1 MTDLER
7 IEELMSLYALGVL
20 EGDELKEAENLIST
34 GSPEA
39 LNMLSEYKEVVS
51 MMSYSTSGV
60 TPDPSLK
67 KKLISDLKL
76 AHDKH
81 SASAVKVEPGS
92 FWDRISGAWIGL
104 GGAVAAAAIVA
115 LVVTNISLRN
125 DLNETE
131 NMVAELELQVS
142 EQELMLSQIET
153 ELAQNEELVNFLHD
167 PDVVIVKLSDTHP
180 VHNAGGRVH
189 WDKDDNE
196 ALFVSYNL
204 PETPAGKQ
212 YHWWVVADDT
222 PKTAGVFKVG
232 PDGTSLIRIGSLSDF
247 GNIQKFI
254 LTMES
259 EGGAERP
266 SEVALLT
273 GGSI

>member
-1 MTDLER
+1 
-7 IEELMSLYALGVL
+7 MSLYALGVL
-20 EGDELKEAENLIST
+20 EGDELKEAENLLNS

-51 MMSYSTSGV
+51 MMSYATSGV
-60 TPDPSLK
+60 MPDPSLK
-67 KKLISDLKL
+67 KKLVSDLKL

-81 SASAVKVEPGS
+81 SGSTVKEPLGS
-92 FWDRISGAWIGL
+92 LWDRISGAWIGL

-115 LVVTNISLRN
+115 LVITNISLRN
-125 DLNETE
+125 DLNKTE
-131 NMVAELELQVS
+131 NMVAELE
-142 EQELMLSQIET
+142 T
-153 ELAQNEELVNFLHD
+153 ELLENEELVSFLHD

-222 PKTAGVFKVG
+222 PKSAGVFKVG
-232 PDGTSLIRIGSLSDF
+232 PDGKSLVRIGSLSDF
-247 GNIQKFI
+247 GDIQKFI
-254 LTMES
+254 LTMEP

-273 GGSI
+273 GESI

>member
-1 MTDLER
+1 
-7 IEELMSLYALGVL
+7 MSLYALGVL
-20 EGDELKEAENLIST
+20 EGDELKEAENLINS

-39 LNMLSEYKEVVS
+39 LSMLSEYKEVVS
-51 MMSYSTSGV
+51 IMSYATPGAL
-60 TPDPSLK
+60 PDPSLK

-76 AHDKH
+76 AHEAH
-81 SASAVKVEPGS
+81 SRSEQKEVRTS

-115 LVVTNISLRN
+115 LVITNISLRN
-125 DLNETE
+125 DLNESA
-131 NMVAELELQVS
+131 NMVAELEA
-142 EQELMLSQIET
+142 ELS
-153 ELAQNEELVNFLHD
+153 ANEELVSFLHD

-212 YHWWVVADDT
+212 YQWWVVADDT
-222 PKTAGVFKVG
+222 PKSAGVFKVG
-232 PDGTSLIRIGSLSDF
+232 PDGTSLVRIGSLSDF
-247 GNIQKFI
+247 GNIEKFI
-254 LTMES
+254 LTLES
-259 EGGAERP
+259 EGGVERP

-273 GGSI
+273 GESI